1 MKLRIAPSPTGQLH
15 IGNART
21 ALFNWLYAKAN
32 NGTFLV
38 RIDDTDT
45 ERSTK
50 EFQKDITENLK
61 WLGLHWD
68 EGIEVGGS
76 HDSYKQSSRF
86 DRYQEVAENLLSRN
100 LAYEDDGAIRFKVPN
115 DGSIEFKDYIRGD
128 MLFNLSDVEDFVIL
142 RSDKSP
148 TYHLASTVDDIDYGI
163 TIIAR
168 GEDILSSTPKHI
180 MLMKA
185 MDASLPDFCH
195 LPLLFGPDG
204 KKLSKRHGDTSV
216 EVFKNKGI
224 LSEAMFNY
232 LCLLGW
238 SPGNDLEQFDINTA
252 ISKFDLKN
260 VLPNSAI
267 FDEKKLLW
275 LNGLYI
281 RSTDI
286 EDFQSTALSQIENDI
301 QRSLFDEE
309 KSRLLKIFPSVQERI
324 ETLADLT
331 QQVMFLIDEPF
342 VVDELDWQDVNN
354 EEAQKY
360 LFLLREEF
368 INLDNFSLDSIEIV
382 MRKTLEEI
390 NVKTK
395 IGFQAARVSITGTK
409 ISPPLFESVFALGRE
424 AVICLLYTSPSPRDR
439 TRSRMPSSA

>member
-38 RIDDTDT
+38 RIDDTDI
-45 ERSTK
+45 ERSTN
-50 EFQKDITENLK
+50 EFQKDIIANLK
-61 WLGLHWD
+61 WLGLYWD

-76 HDSYKQSSRF
+76 QDSYKQSSRF
-86 DRYQEVAENLLSRN
+86 DRYQEVAEDLLSRN

-115 DGSIEFKDYIRGD
+115 DGSIEFKDYVRGE
-128 MLFNLSDVEDFVIL
+128 MSFNLSDVEDFVIL

-148 TYHLASTVDDIDYGI
+148 TYHLASTVDDIDYEI

-185 MDASLPDFCH
+185 LDASLPDFCH

-216 EVFKNKGI
+216 EAFKNKGI

-281 RSTDI
+281 RSSDI
-286 EDFQSTALSQIENDI
+286 EDFQATALLQIENDI
-301 QRSLFDEE
+301 QRDLFDEE
-309 KSRLLKIFPSVQERI
+309 KNRLSIIFPSVQERI

-360 LFLLREEF
+360 LFSLREEF
-368 INLDNFSLDSIEIV
+368 INLDKFSLESIETI
-382 MRKTLEEI
+382 MRKILEEI

-395 IGFQAARVSITGTK
+395 VGFQAARVSITGTK
-409 ISPPLFESVFALGRE
+409 ISPPLFESIFALGKE
-424 AVICLLYTSPSPRDR
+424 AVIARLAESIEKL
-439 TRSRMPSSA
+439 

>member
-45 ERSTK
+45 ERSTE

-68 EGIEVGGS
+68 EGIGVGGS
-76 HDSYKQSSRF
+76 HDSYKQSLRF

-216 EVFKNKGI
+216 EAFKNKGI

-309 KSRLLKIFPSVQERI
+309 KSRLVKIFPSVQERI

-360 LFLLREEF
+360 LFLLREGF

-409 ISPPLFESVFALGRE
+409 ISPPLFESILALGRE
-424 AVICLLYTSPSPRDR
+424 AVIARLAESIEKL
-439 TRSRMPSSA
+439 

>member
-216 EVFKNKGI
+216 EAFKNKGI

-301 QRSLFDEE
+301 QRTLFDEE

-409 ISPPLFESVFALGRE
+409 ISPPLFESIFALGRE
-424 AVICLLYTSPSPRDR
+424 AVIARLAESIEKL
-439 TRSRMPSSA
+439 

>member
-86 DRYQEVAENLLSRN
+86 DRYQEVAENLLSKN

-216 EVFKNKGI
+216 EAFKNKGI

-309 KSRLLKIFPSVQERI
+309 KSRLLKIFPPVQERI

-342 VVDELDWQDVNN
+342 VVNELDWQDVNS

-409 ISPPLFESVFALGRE
+409 ISPPLFESIFALGRE
-424 AVICLLYTSPSPRDR
+424 AVIARLAESIEKL
-439 TRSRMPSSA
+439 

>member
-45 ERSTK
+45 ERSTS
-50 EFQKDITENLK
+50 EYQKDITDNLK

-68 EGIEVGGS
+68 EGIEVG
-76 HDSYKQSSRF
+76 DSNDTYKQSSRF
-86 DRYQEVAENLLSRN
+86 DRYREVAENLLSKN

-115 DGSIEFKDYIRGD
+115 DGSIEFNDYIRGE
-128 MLFNLSDVEDFVIL
+128 MSFNLSDVEDFVIL

-148 TYHLASTVDDIDYGI
+148 TYHLASTVDDVDYGI

-180 MLMKA
+180 MLMKSMNA
-185 MDASLPDFCH
+185 ALPDFCH

-216 EVFKNKGI
+216 EAFRNKGI
-224 LSEAMFNY
+224 LSDAMFNY

-238 SPGNDLEQFDINTA
+238 SPGNDVEQFDINTA

-281 RSTDI
+281 RSTNI
-286 EDFQSTALSQIENDI
+286 EDFQVTALSQIEKDI
-301 QRSLFDEE
+301 QRELFDEE
-309 KSRLLKIFPSVQERI
+309 KSRLSKIFPSVQERI

-331 QQVMFLIDEPF
+331 EQVMFLIDEPF
-342 VVDELDWQDVNN
+342 IIDELDWQDVNN
-354 EEAQKY
+354 EEAQNY

-368 INLDNFSLDSIEIV
+368 IKLDDFSLEIIEMT
-382 MRKTLEEI
+382 MRKLLEEI

-395 IGFQAARVSITGTK
+395 VGFQATRVSITGTK
-409 ISPPLFESVFALGRE
+409 ISPPLFESIFALGRDTVI
-424 AVICLLYTSPSPRDR
+424 AVSYTHLTLP
-439 TRSRMPSSA
+439 TKA

>member
-86 DRYQEVAENLLSRN
+86 DRYQEVAEDLLSRN

-216 EVFKNKGI
+216 EAFKNKGI

-301 QRSLFDEE
+301 QRTLFDEE

-395 IGFQAARVSITGTK
+395 VGFQAARVSITGTK
-409 ISPPLFESVFALGRE
+409 ISPPLFESIFALGKQ
-424 AVICLLYTSPSPRDR
+424 AVIARLAESIEKL
-439 TRSRMPSSA
+439 

>member
-86 DRYQEVAENLLSRN
+86 DRYQEVAEDLLSRN

-216 EVFKNKGI
+216 EAFKNKGI

-301 QRSLFDEE
+301 QRTLFDEE

-409 ISPPLFESVFALGRE
+409 ISPPLFESIFALGRE
-424 AVICLLYTSPSPRDR
+424 AVIARLAESIEKL
-439 TRSRMPSSA
+439 

>member
-50 EFQKDITENLK
+50 EFQKDIIENLK

-216 EVFKNKGI
+216 EAFKNKGI

-309 KSRLLKIFPSVQERI
+309 KSRLVKIFPSVQERI

-409 ISPPLFESVFALGRE
+409 ISPPLFESIFALGRE
-424 AVICLLYTSPSPRDR
+424 AVIARLAESIEKL
-439 TRSRMPSSA
+439 

>member
-216 EVFKNKGI
+216 EAFKNKGI

-360 LFLLREEF
+360 LFLLRDEF

-409 ISPPLFESVFALGRE
+409 ISPPLFESILALGRE
-424 AVICLLYTSPSPRDR
+424 AVIARLAESIEKL
-439 TRSRMPSSA
+439 

>member
-216 EVFKNKGI
+216 EAFKNKGI

-301 QRSLFDEE
+301 QRSLFDDE

-368 INLDNFSLDSIEIV
+368 INLDNFSLDSIENV

-409 ISPPLFESVFALGRE
+409 ISPPLFESILALGRE
-424 AVICLLYTSPSPRDR
+424 AVIARLAESIEKL
-439 TRSRMPSSA
+439 

>member
-216 EVFKNKGI
+216 EAFKNKGI

-309 KSRLLKIFPSVQERI
+309 KSRLVKIFPSVQERI

-409 ISPPLFESVFALGRE
+409 ISPPLFESILALGRE
-424 AVICLLYTSPSPRDR
+424 AVIARLAESIEKL
-439 TRSRMPSSA
+439 

>member
-76 HDSYKQSSRF
+76 HASYKQSSRF

-216 EVFKNKGI
+216 EAFKNKGI

-309 KSRLLKIFPSVQERI
+309 KSKLLKIFPSVQERI

-409 ISPPLFESVFALGRE
+409 ISPPLFESIFALGRE
-424 AVICLLYTSPSPRDR
+424 AVIARLAESIEKL
-439 TRSRMPSSA
+439 

>member
-216 EVFKNKGI
+216 SSFRERGV
-224 LSEAMFNY
+224 LSETMFNY
-232 LCLLGW
+232 MSILGW
-238 SPGNDLEQFDINTA
+238 SPGNDLEIFDKEFAINN
-252 ISKFDLKN
+252 FDLKN
-260 VLPNSAI
+260 VLANPAI
-267 FDEKKLLW
+267 FDTQKLLW
-275 LNGLYI
+275 MNGQYI
-281 RSTDI
+281 R
-286 EDFQSTALSQIENDI
+286 E
-301 QRSLFDEE
+301 FDEKTFNKIALE
-309 KSRLLKIFPSVQERI
+309 TIETSLSRELFSEEIERINLILSVVQERL
-324 ETLADLT
+324 ETLKDLMG
-331 QQVMFLIDEPF
+331 QVEFLLDEPF
-342 VVDELDWQDVNN
+342 NADKDEWEEVNSKPAQDYLTNIRNEFKTMKDFELDKI
-354 EEAQKY
+354 ETMM
-360 LFLLREEF
+360 REQLKK
-368 INLDNFSLDSIEIV
+368 LDLKPKE
-382 MRKTLEEI
+382 
-390 NVKTK
+390 
-395 IGFQAARVSITGTK
+395 GFQAARVAITGTR
-409 ISPPLFESVFALGRE
+409 ISPPLFESIYALGQ
-424 AVICLLYTSPSPRDR
+424 
-439 TRSRMPSSA
+439 SSTIARIAEKIDNL

>member
-76 HDSYKQSSRF
+76 HDSYKQSLRF

-216 EVFKNKGI
+216 EAFKNKGI

-286 EDFQSTALSQIENDI
+286 EDFQSTALSQIEIDI

-309 KSRLLKIFPSVQERI
+309 KSRLLKIFPPVQERI

-409 ISPPLFESVFALGRE
+409 ISPPLFESIFALGRE
-424 AVICLLYTSPSPRDR
+424 AVIARLAESIEKL
-439 TRSRMPSSA
+439 

>member
-86 DRYQEVAENLLSRN
+86 DRYQEVAEVLLSRN

-185 MDASLPDFCH
+185 MDTSLPDFCH

-216 EVFKNKGI
+216 EAFKNKGI

-301 QRSLFDEE
+301 QRTLFDEE

-342 VVDELDWQDVNN
+342 VVDESDWQDVNN

-395 IGFQAARVSITGTK
+395 VGFQAARVSITGTK
-409 ISPPLFESVFALGRE
+409 ISPPLFESIFALGRE
-424 AVICLLYTSPSPRDR
+424 AVIARLAESIEKL
-439 TRSRMPSSA
+439 

>member
-216 EVFKNKGI
+216 EAFKNKGI

-409 ISPPLFESVFALGRE
+409 ISPPLFESIFALGRE
-424 AVICLLYTSPSPRDR
+424 AVTARLAESIEKL
-439 TRSRMPSSA
+439 

>member
-45 ERSTK
+45 ERSTS
-50 EFQKDITENLK
+50 EYQKDIIENLK
-61 WLGLHWD
+61 WLGLNWD

-76 HDSYKQSSRF
+76 HGSYKQSSRF
-86 DRYQEVAENLLSRN
+86 DRYQEVAENLLTRN
-100 LAYEDDGAIRFKVPN
+100 FAYEDNGAIRFKVPN
-115 DGSIEFKDYIRGD
+115 DGSIEFEDYIRGK

-148 TYHLASTVDDIDYGI
+148 TYHLASTVDDLDYGI

-180 MLMKA
+180 MLLKA
-185 MDASLPDFCH
+185 MDANLPDFCH

-216 EVFKNKGI
+216 EAFKSKGI

-238 SPGNDLEQFDINTA
+238 SAGNDLEQFDIDTA
-252 ISKFDLKN
+252 INKFDLKN

-281 RSTDI
+281 RSTDT
-286 EDFQSTALSQIENDI
+286 EDFQAKALSQIENDI
-301 QRSLFDEE
+301 ERALFDEE
-309 KSRLLKIFPSVQERI
+309 KSRLIKIFPSVQERI

-331 QQVMFLIDEPF
+331 PQIMFL
-342 VVDELDWQDVNN
+342 VDEAFNVDDLDWQDVNS

-360 LFLLREEF
+360 LFLLREEL
-368 INLDNFSLDSIEIV
+368 IKLDNFSLETIETI
-382 MRKTLEEI
+382 MRKILEEI
-390 NVKTK
+390 NVKPK
-395 IGFQAARVSITGTK
+395 VGFQAVRVSITGTK
-409 ISPPLFESVFALGRE
+409 ISPPLFESIFALGKG
-424 AVICLLYTSPSPRDR
+424 AVIARLAERIEKF
-439 TRSRMPSSA
+439 

>member
-38 RIDDTDT
+38 RIDDTDI
-45 ERSTK
+45 ERSTN
-50 EFQKDITENLK
+50 EFQKDIIENLK
-61 WLGLHWD
+61 WLGLYWD

-76 HDSYKQSSRF
+76 QDSYKQSSRF
-86 DRYQEVAENLLSRN
+86 DRYQEVAEDLLSRN

-115 DGSIEFKDYIRGD
+115 DGSIEFKDYVRGE
-128 MLFNLSDVEDFVIL
+128 MSFNLSDVEDFVIL

-148 TYHLASTVDDIDYGI
+148 TYHLASTIDDIDYEI

-180 MLMKA
+180 MIMKA

-216 EVFKNKGI
+216 EAFKNKGI

-281 RSTDI
+281 RSSDI
-286 EDFQSTALSQIENDI
+286 EDFQATALLQIENDI
-301 QRSLFDEE
+301 QRDLFDEE
-309 KSRLLKIFPSVQERI
+309 KSRLSIIFPSVQERI

-342 VVDELDWQDVNN
+342 VVDKLDWQDVNN

-360 LFLLREEF
+360 LFSLREEF
-368 INLDNFSLDSIEIV
+368 INLDKFSLESIETI
-382 MRKTLEEI
+382 MRKILEEI

-395 IGFQAARVSITGTK
+395 VGFQAARVSITGTK
-409 ISPPLFESVFALGRE
+409 ISPPLFESIFALGKE
-424 AVICLLYTSPSPRDR
+424 AVIARLAESIEKL
-439 TRSRMPSSA
+439 

>member
-216 EVFKNKGI
+216 EAFKNKGI

-331 QQVMFLIDEPF
+331 QQAMFLIDEPF
-342 VVDELDWQDVNN
+342 EVDELDWQDVNN

-368 INLDNFSLDSIEIV
+368 INLNNFSLDSIEIV

-409 ISPPLFESVFALGRE
+409 ISPPLFESILALGRE
-424 AVICLLYTSPSPRDR
+424 AVIARLAESIEKL
-439 TRSRMPSSA
+439 